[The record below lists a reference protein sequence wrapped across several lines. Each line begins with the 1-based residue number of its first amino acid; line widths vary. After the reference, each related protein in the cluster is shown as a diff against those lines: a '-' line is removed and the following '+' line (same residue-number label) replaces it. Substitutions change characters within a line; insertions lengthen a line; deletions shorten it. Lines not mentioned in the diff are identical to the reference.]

1 MSDTRSENKK
11 LSKVVP
17 KEFYAELDK
26 GIYHHNQFHQRLT
39 NAIQI
44 GKDMGLGE
52 YEIALL
58 IHEYCKGKVSRTTLW
73 RYTKALQDKQLE
85 EVEESTSRSI
95 TDVKD
100 RIEESSSYE
109 ESHEERLIKQIE
121 DLPTIV
127 VPSTRQQTIDEFLD
141 GYADGERSFYFQD
154 VSMTFVRTQL
164 LTRKGVNKFR
174 RVFFEVE

>member
-17 KEFYAELDK
+17 KEFYTQLDL
-26 GIYHHNQFHQRLT
+26 GIHHHNEFHKCIM

-44 GKDMGLGE
+44 GKHAELGD

-58 IHEYCKGKVSRTTLW
+58 IREYCKGKISKSSLW
-73 RYTKALQDKQLE
+73 RYTKEIEDKQLTE
-85 EVEESTSRSI
+85 IEESSSRFGSGE
-95 TDVKD
+95 TD

-109 ESHEERLIKQIE
+109 ESDEEKQILE
-121 DLPTIV
+121 VDNLPTTIIET
-127 VPSTRQQTIDEFLD
+127 PRQQTIDEFLN

>member
-1 MSDTRSENKK
+1 MTE
-11 LSKVVP
+11 
-17 KEFYAELDK
+17 
-26 GIYHHNQFHQRLT
+26 
-39 NAIQI
+39 
-44 GKDMGLGE
+44 
-52 YEIALL
+52 
-58 IHEYCKGKVSRTTLW
+58 
-73 RYTKALQDKQLE
+73 
-85 EVEESTSRSI
+85 
-95 TDVKD
+95 
-100 RIEESSSYE
+100 IEESSITKLSKFGLSPQAEAQLSELDSMYGTARDRIEALVITLRDVDQLPYE
-109 ESHEERLIKQIE
+109 EIKKVLLKRVRFCSRSTVYNILPDYMKREYTKMESTGSEEESSNGEPEESDEERLIKQIE